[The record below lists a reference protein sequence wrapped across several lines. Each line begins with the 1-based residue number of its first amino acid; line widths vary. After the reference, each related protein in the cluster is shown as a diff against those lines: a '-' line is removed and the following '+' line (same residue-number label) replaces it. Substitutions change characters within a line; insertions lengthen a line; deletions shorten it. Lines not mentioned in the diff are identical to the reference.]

1 MRTRGPLPLWE
12 WPVVATKAVT
22 NPATA
27 FKFELYE
34 VSKDW
39 TQYTDVAAANPLRV
53 QEMRDLMFG
62 EFAKYQVLPL
72 DASASTRFV
81 APRPS
86 QAAGRTIFNYSGS
99 AVSIPDGNQPSIL
112 NTSYTITAD
121 IDVPQGGAEGVIV
134 DEGGRFY
141 GYALYLVKG
150 KPVFTYN
157 LLDLKRT
164 RFEGTESLAPGKH
177 TIEYNFKYDGL
188 GEATLAYNNLSGV
201 GRGGTGTLKVD
212 SRWCRPRSWSGPFPW
227 SSRSTRASKS
237 APAAP
242 RRWMTATIKC
252 RSSSLARSTR

>member
-1 MRTRGPLPLWE
+1 
-12 WPVVATKAVT
+12 
-22 NPATA
+22 
-27 FKFELYE
+27 
-34 VSKDW
+34 
-39 TQYTDVAAANPLRV
+39 VAAANPRRV

-72 DASASTRFV
+72 DASASPRFV

-134 DEGGRFY
+134 GEGGRFY

-164 RFEGTESLAPGKH
+164 RFEGAESLAPGKH
-177 TIEYNFKYDGL
+177 TIEYDFKYDGL
-188 GEATLAYNNLSGV
+188 GAATLAYNVLSGV

-212 SRWCRPRSWSGPFPW
+212 GKVVSTQKLERTLPLVKPLDQSFDIGLSGPTPVDDRDYKVPFNFTGKINKVTIVLDPPKL
-227 SSRSTRASKS
+227 TPDDVEKLKAAERA
-237 APAAP
+237 AQDAN
-242 RRWMTATIKC
+242 
-252 RSSSLARSTR
+252 